1 MESSNQPNVLIF
13 DSGVGGLSVFQE
25 INKRL
30 PEVNYY
36 YLFDN
41 QAYPY
46 GETIARNLTG

>member
-1 MESSNQPNVLIF
+1 MRVASKKKVLVF

-25 INKRL
+25 IHRL
-30 PEVNYY
+30 LPQLDYL

-46 GETIARNLTG
+46 GELDQ